1 MLPIFDAAGEMMKA
15 AASSVGAVGGL
26 ILAVFAGGL
35 LNGIDRRITARLQ
48 SREGPPLLQP
58 FYDVFKLLGKEPSV
72 TNAWL
77 VFSAYVYLISS
88 AFALFIFFMGGDLLL
103 LFFVF
108 TVGAVFQVVGA
119 ICVPSPYS
127 QIGAQREL
135 LLMLAYEPI
144 LIMVFVGFAMCTGSF
159 SISGVF
165 AADTPLLLKMPLLFL
180 ALGYALTIK
189 LRKSPFDF
197 SAGHHAHQELV
208 RGVLT
213 EYSGPYLAL
222 IEIGHWLDLVLILG
236 LCALFWHTSV
246 IGMVL
251 LAAASLLTEILI
263 DNITARLTWQWMVQ
277 KQSLLVGMG
286 LALVNLLWLY
296 VA

>member
-1 MLPIFDAAGEMMKA
+1 MLSIL
-15 AASSVGAVGGL
+15 GAVGGL
-26 ILAVFAGGL
+26 LLTPFVGGL
-35 LNGIDRRITARLQ
+35 LTGVDRRLTARLQ
-48 SREGPPLLQP
+48 SRMGPPLLQP
-58 FYDVFKLLGKEPSV
+58 FYDVFKLLGKEPKV

-77 VFSAYVYLISS
+77 VFSAYIYVVAS
-88 AFALFIFFMGGDLLL
+88 ALAVFIFFLGGDLLL
-103 LFFVF
+103 LFFVL

-127 QIGAQREL
+127 QVGAQREL

-144 LIMVFVGFAMCTGSF
+144 LILVFVGFAMCTGSF
-159 SISGVF
+159 MLSDVF
-165 AADTPLLLKMPLLFL
+165 TQDAPLLLKMPLLFL

-189 LRKSPFDF
+189 LRKSPFDI
-197 SAGHHAHQELV
+197 SASHHAHQELV
-208 RGVLT
+208 RGVQT

-222 IEIGHWLDLVLILG
+222 IEIGHWFDLVLILG

-246 IGMVL
+246 IGMVVL
-251 LAAASLLTEILI
+251 VAATLFTEIVI

-277 KQSLLVGMG
+277 KKSLLIGMG

>member
-1 MLPIFDAAGEMMKA
+1 MLSIL
-15 AASSVGAVGGL
+15 GAVGGL
-26 ILAVFAGGL
+26 LLAPFAGGL
-35 LNGIDRRITARLQ
+35 LTGVDRRLTARLQ
-48 SREGPPLLQP
+48 SRMGPPLLQP
-58 FYDVFKLLGKEPSV
+58 FYDVLKLFGKEPRV

-77 VFSAYVYLISS
+77 VFSAYMYVVAS
-88 AFALFIFFMGGDLLL
+88 ALALFIFFLGGDLLL
-103 LFFVF
+103 LFFVL

-127 QIGAQREL
+127 QVGAQREL

-144 LIMVFVGFAMCTGSF
+144 LILVFVGFAMCTGSF
-159 SISGVF
+159 MLSDVF
-165 AADTPLLLKMPLLFL
+165 AQSSPLLLKMPLLFL

-189 LRKSPFDF
+189 LRKSPFDI
-197 SAGHHAHQELV
+197 SASHHAHQELV
-208 RGVLT
+208 RGVQT

-236 LCALFWHTSV
+236 LCAVFWHTSI

-251 LAAASLLTEILI
+251 LVIASLFTEIII

-277 KQSLLVGMG
+277 KKSLLIGMG

>member
-1 MLPIFDAAGEMMKA
+1 MLTIF
-15 AASSVGAVGGL
+15 GAIGGL
-26 ILAVFAGGL
+26 ILAPFAGGL
-35 LNGIDRRITARLQ
+35 LSGVDRRITARLQ
-48 SREGPPLLQP
+48 SRQGPPLLQP
-58 FYDVFKLLGKEPSV
+58 FYDVLKLFGKQARV

-77 VFSAYVYLISS
+77 VFSAYIYLLSS
-88 AFALFIFFMGGDLLL
+88 ALALFIFFMGGDLLL
-103 LFFVF
+103 LFFVL

-127 QIGAQREL
+127 QVGAQREL

-159 SISGVF
+159 MLSDVF
-165 AADTPLLLKMPLLFL
+165 KLDSPLLLKMPLLFL

-189 LRKSPFDF
+189 LRNSPFDL
-197 SAGHHAHQELV
+197 SAGHHGHQELV
-208 RGVLT
+208 RGVQT
-213 EYSGPYLAL
+213 EYSGPFLAL

-236 LCALFWHTSV
+236 LCAVFWHTSV
-246 IGMVL
+246 IGMAILV
-251 LAAASLLTEILI
+251 AASLFTEILI

>member
-1 MLPIFDAAGEMMKA
+1 MIAILSAL
-15 AASSVGAVGGL
+15 GGV
-26 ILAVFAGGL
+26 ILAAVAGGL
-35 LNGIDRRITARLQ
+35 LSGVDRRLTARLQ
-48 SREGPPLLQP
+48 SRLGPPLLQP
-58 FYDVFKLLGKEPSV
+58 FYDVFKLFGKEPRV

-77 VFSAYVYLISS
+77 VFSAYIYLMAS
-88 AFALFIFFMGGDLLL
+88 AFSLFIFFMGGDLLL
-103 LFFVF
+103 LFFVL
-108 TVGAVFQVVGA
+108 TIGAVFQVVGA

-135 LLMLAYEPI
+135 MLMLAYEPI
-144 LIMVFVGFAMCTGSF
+144 LILVFVGFAMCTGSF
-159 SISGVF
+159 TISDVF
-165 AADTPLLLKMPLLFL
+165 NLDSPLLLKMPLLFL

-197 SAGHHAHQELV
+197 SASHHGHQELV
-208 RGVLT
+208 RGVQT

-246 IGMVL
+246 IGMLLLVL
-251 LAAASLLTEILI
+251 ASLFTEILI

-277 KQSLLVGMG
+277 KQSLLLGMG

>member
-1 MLPIFDAAGEMMKA
+1 MLSSIF
-15 AASSVGAVGGL
+15 GALGGL
-26 ILAVFAGGL
+26 ILAPLAGGFL
-35 LNGIDRRITARLQ
+35 SGVDRRLTARLQ
-48 SREGPPLLQP
+48 SRVGPPLLQP
-58 FYDVFKLLGKEPSV
+58 FYDVFKLFGKESKV

-77 VFSAYVYLISS
+77 VFSAYVYLMSS
-88 AFALFIFFMGGDLLL
+88 AFSLFIFFMGGDLLL
-103 LFFVF
+103 LFFVL
-108 TVGAVFQVVGA
+108 TIGAVFQVVGA

-127 QIGAQREL
+127 QVGAQREL
-135 LLMLAYEPI
+135 LLMVAYEPI
-144 LIMVFVGFAMCTGSF
+144 LILVFVGFAMCTGSF
-159 SISGVF
+159 MIADVF
-165 AADTPLLLKMPLLFL
+165 KLDSPLLLKMPLLFL

-197 SAGHHAHQELV
+197 SASHHGHQELV
-208 RGVLT
+208 RGVQT

-246 IGMVL
+246 IGMLILVM
-251 LAAASLLTEILI
+251 ASLFTEILI

-277 KQSLLVGMG
+277 KQSLLLGMG

>member
-1 MLPIFDAAGEMMKA
+1 MLSIL
-15 AASSVGAVGGL
+15 GAVGGL
-26 ILAVFAGGL
+26 LLTPFVGGL
-35 LNGIDRRITARLQ
+35 LTGVDRRLTARLQ
-48 SREGPPLLQP
+48 SRMGPPLLQP
-58 FYDVFKLLGKEPSV
+58 FYDVFKLLGKEPKV

-77 VFSAYVYLISS
+77 VFSAYIYVVAS
-88 AFALFIFFMGGDLLL
+88 ALAVFIFFLGGDLLL
-103 LFFVF
+103 LFFVL

-127 QIGAQREL
+127 QVGAQREL

-144 LIMVFVGFAMCTGSF
+144 LILVFVGFAMCTGSF
-159 SISGVF
+159 MLSDVF
-165 AADTPLLLKMPLLFL
+165 TQDAPLLLKMPLLFL

-189 LRKSPFDF
+189 LRKSPFDI
-197 SAGHHAHQELV
+197 SASHHAHQELV
-208 RGVLT
+208 RGVQT

-222 IEIGHWLDLVLILG
+222 IEIGHWFDLVLILG

-246 IGMVL
+246 IGMVVL
-251 LAAASLLTEILI
+251 VAASLFTEIVI

-277 KQSLLVGMG
+277 KKSLLIGMG